1 MYNRRMKI
9 SSLNPY
15 VYYATRYPFSKG
27 QSSAPRI
34 CYGSS
39 LYLISEGHGVI
50 HTCGR
55 THKTRPGSLVY
66 IPPGQIHEWI
76 ADDRDPMVHI
86 CCYFDWHFVDRQA
99 RFETPS
105 SICYDFP
112 QLHTDMIGPSFYYPI
127 PEHSTVERIRVW
139 TELFEGFYTANEYV
153 SERTMM
159 RNLKVQ
165 SRFQGFIEHFLS
177 FTLNEAQ
184 IPDPR
189 MDKLLE
195 RLDQDLMRGRPEPL
209 EHYYEDLKISRGYF
223 FELFKHATGMSPIQ
237 YMNRFRINRAKYDL
251 RNSQLSVTEIAEKHD
266 FSSVHYFSRL
276 FHQITGASPLQYRRG
291 QE

>member
-1 MYNRRMKI
+1 MYNNHMKI
-9 SSLNPY
+9 TSLHPY

-27 QSSAPRI
+27 QTSSQRI

-39 LYLISEGHGVI
+39 LYLISEGQGVI

-55 THKTRPGSLVY
+55 THIARPGSLVY

-76 ADDRDPMVHI
+76 ADDYEPMVHI

-99 RFETPS
+99 RFESPS
-105 SICYDFP
+105 TILYDFP
-112 QLHTDMIGPSFYYPI
+112 QVQTDMIGPAFLYSI
-127 PEHSTVERIRVW
+127 PEHSTVERIRIW
-139 TELFEGFYTANEYV
+139 TELFEGFYTDNVYLT
-153 SERTMM
+153 ERTLL

-165 SRFQGFIEHFLS
+165 CRFQAFIEHFLS
-177 FTLNEAQ
+177 FALNEAQ
-184 IPDPR
+184 FPDPR

-195 RLDQDLMRGRPEPL
+195 CLDQDLMRGRPEPL
-209 EHYYEDLKISRGYF
+209 EHYYEELRISRGYF

-237 YMNRFRINRAKYDL
+237 YMNHFRINRAKYDL
-251 RNSQLSVTEIAEKHD
+251 CNSQLTVTEIAEKHD
-266 FSSVHYFSRL
+266 FSSIHYFSRL
-276 FHQITGASPLQYRRG
+276 FRQITGTTPLKYRRG